1 MPSSNQI
8 DRRDYDISASQ
19 QAQDNF
25 DTVATTLEGVLEAHD
40 TDVKAAMAE
49 YYADGVSDEYAAKE
63 QRWNTAAQGVRDII
77 TVLRGSLGSTDESA
91 RTALDRAKVFVQNI
105 G

>member
-1 MPSSNQI
+1 MYGSNQT
-8 DRRDYDISASQ
+8 DRRDYDISASE
-19 QAQDNF
+19 QAQENF
-25 DTVATTLEGVLEAHD
+25 NTVATSLESLLDSHD
-40 TDVKAAMAE
+40 ADVKAAMAE

-77 TVLRGSLGSTDESA
+77 SVLRGSLGSTDESA
-91 RTALDRAKVFVQNI
+91 RTALDRAKIYVQNI